1 MLFYLSKGGTQTQR
15 TMQYIRLTF
24 VLLLFFVSGQLLSQE
39 VEVKGRV
46 LDQGNQS
53 PLMGVSIS
61 LVSTTDSTKKF
72 AAISD
77 SLGDFVLRN
86 IPRKSYRLSASFK
99 GYAAYNQSIN
109 LTDGASD
116 LGKIEMLFEEPIL
129 KNEATKIDTALKA
142 VTERPAVKNDSL
154 AQKTEPTANA
164 PAQSVPQNRPAA
176 SVGTPQSGTPSG
188 QNAEVKGRL
197 VDANDKS
204 PLIGANVILIN
215 SADSTI
221 RFGVVADTAGVF
233 VFRSVPKDNYRLI
246 ASFLGYVTY
255 NQRINLR
262 RVSPDLG
269 TIQLKTDAQLL
280 KDVIVKGV
288 AERVSQKGDT
298 TVYNASAFKTN
309 RDATAQDL
317 LEKMPNITIENG
329 QVKAQGENVQ
339 KVTVDGREFF
349 GDDATLAL
357 KNLPAEVIDKIQ
369 VFDRLSDQAQFTGFD
384 DGQTTKTINVV
395 TRSDRNNGQF
405 GKVYA
410 GYGTDGRYM
419 AGGSTNYFKKD
430 TRISVIGMSNNINQQ
445 NFASEDLLGV
455 LGGSGGG
462 GPGGGRGNRGGG
474 NRGGGGNTGGGNFGG
489 GNSAGNFLSGQ
500 QGGINKT
507 NAIGLNYSDNWGK
520 NWKVSGSYFF
530 NDANNNN
537 QSQLARTFFSTQG
550 PGQLYNEDYFSSNNN
565 KNHRLNAR
573 LEYTLNTKNS
583 IIITPRM
590 SFQANTAYSS
600 LLGANSINALPI
612 SQTQTENESKNKGN
626 NFGNTILWR
635 HRFGKIGRTLSVGL
649 TTSTNN
655 RSGES
660 KLNSIV
666 NSYTRMTADSL
677 QITDQRTDSKSNGY
691 TVSSNI
697 SLTENVGR
705 GGQLQFNYT
714 PSYTK
719 NYSDRKTYNFDQS
732 TSEYSTTDLRLS
744 NEFDNTYMTNRIG
757 GSYRQRIKKTMV
769 TAELNYQNAQLS
781 GKQNYPLEFK
791 IDRTFNNILPSAM
804 VMYRGTDGKS
814 FRFNYRTSTNAPS
827 ISQLQNVVDNS
838 NPLFL
843 RTGNPNLKQ
852 EYNHNISL
860 RYGFTNAK
868 NARSFFINLNSAFT
882 ANNISTATYIAARDT
897 VVGGFPL
904 NRGSQFTQPV
914 NVNGNWNVRSFI
926 TYGLPVQSLKSNLN
940 FNIGS
945 GYTRT
950 IGLINNTQNTSNT
963 HTINGGFVL
972 SSNISEQLDF
982 TVSVNGNYNT
992 VSNTLQP
999 ALDGTYYFQ
1008 NSNVR
1013 LNWLTKAGF
1022 FVNTNL
1028 NHTFYTGLGQDFNLN
1043 FTLWN
1048 AAVGYKFLKNQAGE
1062 LKLSTF
1068 DVLGQNNSISRTVTE
1083 TYIEDLQTQVL
1094 QRYYMLTFT
1103 YTLRNF
1109 R

>member
-1 MLFYLSKGGTQTQR
+1 
-15 TMQYIRLTF
+15 MQYIRLTF
-24 VLLLFFVSGQLLSQE
+24 VLLLFLVSGQLLSQE
-39 VEVKGRV
+39 LKVKGRV

-53 PLMGVSIS
+53 PLMGASIS
-61 LVSTTDSTKKF
+61 LISTADSTKRF
-72 AAISD
+72 GAIAD
-77 SLGDFVLRN
+77 SLGDFVLIN
-86 IPRKSYRLSASFK
+86 IPRESYRLSVSFK
-99 GYAAYNQSIN
+99 GYAEFNQSVN
-109 LTDGASD
+109 LTDGISE
-116 LGKIEMLFEEPIL
+116 LGKIALKFEEPIL
-129 KNEATKIDTALKA
+129 KNETSKTDTTLKS
-142 VTERPAVKNDSL
+142 VTDRVAQRNDSL
-154 AQKTEPTANA
+154 TQKTVETANVTVQNA
-164 PAQSVPQNRPAA
+164 PEKRPVTPA
-176 SVGTPQSGTPSG
+176 VGIPSG
-188 QNAEVKGRL
+188 QNTEVKGRL
-197 VDANDKS
+197 IDANDKS

-288 AERVSQKGDT
+288 AERVAQKGDT

-405 GKVYA
+405 GKIYA

-430 TRISVIGMSNNINQQ
+430 TRISVIGMSNNVNQQ

-455 LGGSGGG
+455 LGTSGSG
-462 GPGGGRGNRGGG
+462 GPGGGGGGNRGGGGG
-474 NRGGGGNTGGGNFGG
+474 NRGGGGNTGGGGGNFGG

-520 NWKVSGSYFF
+520 KWKVSGSYFF
-530 NDANNNN
+530 NDATNNN

-550 PGQLYNEDYFSSNNN
+550 PGQLYNEDFFSSNNN

-573 LEYTLNTKNS
+573 LEYTLNSKNS
-583 IIITPRM
+583 IIITPRI

-600 LLGANSINALPI
+600 LLGANSINGLRI
-612 SQTQTENESKNKGN
+612 SQTQTEKQSNNNGN
-626 NFGNTILWR
+626 NFGNNILWR

-649 TTSTNN
+649 TTSTND

-660 KLNSIV
+660 MLNSVV
-666 NSYTRMTADSL
+666 NYYTRKTADSL
-677 QITDQRTDSKSNGY
+677 QITDQRTDTKANGY

-705 GGQLQFNYT
+705 GGQLQLNYT

-732 TSEYSTTDLRLS
+732 TSEYSAPDLRLS
-744 NEFDNTYMTNRIG
+744 NEFDNTYITNRIG
-757 GSYRQRIKKTMV
+757 GSYRMRIKKTMV

-814 FRFNYRTSTNAPS
+814 LRFNYRTSTNAPS

-852 EYNHNISL
+852 EYNHNVSV
-860 RYGFTNAK
+860 RYGVTNAK
-868 NARSFFINLNSAFT
+868 NARSFFINLNGSFT
-882 ANNISTATYIAARDT
+882 ENNISTATYIAVRDT

-982 TVSVNGNYNT
+982 TVSVSGNYNT

-1013 LNWLTKAGF
+1013 LNWLSKNGF

-1048 AAVGYKFLKNQAGE
+1048 AAVGYKFLKKQAGE

>member
-1 MLFYLSKGGTQTQR
+1 
-15 TMQYIRLTF
+15 MQYIRRTF
-24 VLLLFFVSGQLLSQE
+24 VLLLFLVTRQLLAQE
-39 VEVKGRV
+39 VEIKGRV
-46 LDQGNQS
+46 VDQATQS
-53 PLMGVSIS
+53 PLIGATVS
-61 LVSTTDSTKKF
+61 LVSTADSTKKF
-72 AAISD
+72 GAVAD
-77 SLGDFVLRN
+77 SLGGFALKN
-86 IPRKSYRLSASFK
+86 IPKGAYRLIASLK
-99 GYAAYNQSIN
+99 GYLSLAQQISADSI
-109 LTDGASD
+109 SVD
-116 LGKIEMLFEEPIL
+116 LGKIQLKFDEPVL
-129 KNEATKIDTALKA
+129 KNEA
-142 VTERPAVKNDSL
+142 PKNDTTLKSVTDRVIGNAGVAKDTL
-154 AQKTEPTANA
+154 VQSATEKSPTAPVATGPGRVQNGTAVSNA
-164 PAQSVPQNRPAA
+164 A
-176 SVGTPQSGTPSG
+176 GTV
-188 QNAEVKGRL
+188 EVKGRL

-215 SADSTI
+215 STDSTK

-233 VFRSVPKDNYRLI
+233 VFRSVPKDNYRMI
-246 ASFLGYVTY
+246 ASFLGYITY
-255 NQRINLR
+255 NQRINFR

-269 TIQLKTDAQLL
+269 IISLKTDAQLL
-280 KDVIVKGV
+280 KDVVIKGV
-288 AERVSQKGDT
+288 AERVVQKGDT

-309 RDATAQDL
+309 RDANAQDL
-317 LEKMPNITIENG
+317 IEKMPNITIENG

-384 DGQTTKTINVV
+384 DGQTTKTINIV

-405 GKVYA
+405 GKIYA

-419 AGGSTNYFKKD
+419 VGGSTNYFKKD
-430 TRISVIGMSNNINQQ
+430 TRISLIGMSNNVNQQ

-455 LGGSGGG
+455 LGSSGSGA
-462 GPGGGRGNRGGG
+462 PGGGNRGGGAGGGG
-474 NRGGGGNTGGGNFGG
+474 NRGGGGNTGGGGGNFGG
-489 GNSAGNFLSGQ
+489 GNASGNFLSGQ

-507 NAIGLNYSDNWGK
+507 HALGLNYSDNWGK
-520 NWKVSGSYFF
+520 KWKVSGSYFF

-537 QSQLARTFFSTQG
+537 QSELARTFFTTQG

-565 KNHRLNAR
+565 TNHRLNAR

-583 IIITPRM
+583 IIITPRI
-590 SFQANTAYSS
+590 SFQGNTAYSS
-600 LLGANSINALPI
+600 LLGANSINAAAI
-612 SQTQTENESKNKGN
+612 SQTQTQKTSTNNGN

-649 TTSTNN
+649 TTSTND
-655 RSGES
+655 RTGES
-660 KLNSIV
+660 SLNSIV
-666 NSYTRMTADSL
+666 NYYTRKTADSL
-677 QITDQRTDSKSNGY
+677 QITDQRTDTKANGY

-705 GGQLQFNYT
+705 GGQLQLNYT

-719 NYSDRKTYNFDQS
+719 NYSDRKTYNYNQS
-732 TSEYSTTDLRLS
+732 TSEYSTPDLRLS
-744 NEFDNTYMTNRIG
+744 NEFDNTYITNRIG
-757 GSYRQRIKKTMV
+757 GSYRLRIKKTMV
-769 TAELNYQNAQLS
+769 TAEVNYQNAQLS

-804 VMYRGTDGKS
+804 IMYRGSDGKS
-814 FRFNYRTSTNAPS
+814 LRVNYRTSTNAPS

-843 RTGNPNLKQ
+843 KTGNPNLKQ
-852 EYNHNISL
+852 EYNHNMAI

-868 NARSFFINLNSAFT
+868 NARSFFINLNGSFT
-882 ANNISTATYIAARDT
+882 QDNISTATYIATRDT
-897 VVGGFPL
+897 TVGGFPL
-904 NRGSQFTQPV
+904 NRGSQFSQPV

-940 FNIGS
+940 FNLGT

-950 IGLINNTQNTSNT
+950 MGLINNVQNTSNT
-963 HTINGGFVL
+963 HSITGGLVL
-972 SSNISEQLDF
+972 SSNISEELDF

-992 VSNTLQP
+992 VTNTLQP
-999 ALDGTYYFQ
+999 ALNGTYYYQ

-1022 FVNTNL
+1022 FLNTNL

-1048 AAVGYKFLKNQAGE
+1048 AAVGYKFLKKQAGE

-1083 TYIEDLQTQVL
+1083 TYIEDLQTRVL